1 MFVRLTLLFRAEVE
15 AYKALDPGVR
25 VVILK
30 ALCDI
35 RVEVLYRRLSILY
48 CILECFPKGLIAL
61 NFALIV
67 QLGHFKVY
75 CELILVL

>member
-35 RVEVLYRRLSILY
+35 RVEVLYRLSIIY
-48 CILECFPKGLIAL
+48 CILEGFLKGLIAL

-67 QLGHFKVY
+67 QLSHFKVY
-75 CELILVL
+75 YL